1 MFLLFRVECQF
12 MATTFSSNS
21 MLKYMKYFKVKYF
34 FHGGMK
40 GPNYHP
46 CPSQVFYF
54 ETYLSQKIIVGHII
68 ECFLQI
74 IKLSCNE

>member
-1 MFLLFRVECQF
+1 MVE
-12 MATTFSSNS
+12 
-21 MLKYMKYFKVKYF
+21 LKGLIAIYVLARF
-34 FHGGMK
+34 F
-40 GPNYHP
+40 N
-46 CPSQVFYF
+46 F